1 MPFLAF
7 YLTVING
14 YPINHLP
21 HVAFLSQVLLDELG
35 FDDRFLDPLFED
47 YLKPLSRI
55 LFPEEGGSTLD
66 SYKAF
71 TVKYD
76 MQNDQSL
83 GYHFDNAEVTLNLC
97 IGKNFIDGELYFGD
111 MKEVSF

>member
-1 MPFLAF
+1 M
-7 YLTVING
+7 
-14 YPINHLP
+14 P

-35 FDDRFLDPLFED
+35 FDDRFLNPLFED